1 MVSANGEVLAI
12 GGPCDGL
19 EVQECE
25 DSNLLLL
32 FILWGFFLLFFKQ
45 TA

>member
-1 MVSANGEVLAI
+1 MYQAVGQPRCFDVVSANGEVLAI

-25 DSNLLLL
+25 D
-32 FILWGFFLLFFKQ
+32 
-45 TA
+45 